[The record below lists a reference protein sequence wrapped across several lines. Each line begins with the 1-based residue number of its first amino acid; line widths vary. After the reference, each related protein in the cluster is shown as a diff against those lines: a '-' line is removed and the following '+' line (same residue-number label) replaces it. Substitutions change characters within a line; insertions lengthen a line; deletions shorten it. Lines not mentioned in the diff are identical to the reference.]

1 MLSRTIAGLLLL
13 LAGAALTP
21 TTSVVPTATPSVDVA
36 ATEAQGICG
45 APQVRKSWVS
55 LQEWIYVDVKADDR
69 GTSCRDLLCLST
81 WVRSLSRTINV
92 SIG

>member
-13 LAGAALTP
+13 LAGAGLTP
-21 TTSVVPTATPSVDVA
+21 TTSAVPTATPNIDVA

-55 LQEWIYVDVKADDR
+55 LQEWIYVDVC
-69 GTSCRDLLCLST
+69 SPLP
-81 WVRSLSRTINV
+81 
-92 SIG
+92 